1 MVFLKNYFIN
11 TTLEVDF
18 LPITSD
24 VKYAIRDA
32 NGKDGLV
39 TVAIPGAGA
48 SVIVFE
54 PIKEVIDELKTVIE
68 MFAGEK
74 EHCIDKRKE
83 QVMLA
88 PRIQTAIFG
97 RFVSLP
103 IKDGRLMLDPY
114 EEIYLIDFDKKIR
127 RREFFVQV
135 MSEDAQAAQAAPK
148 GQPLQKKK

>member
-1 MVFLKNYFIN
+1 MVFLKSYFVN
-11 TTLEVDF
+11 TTTEVDF

-24 VKYAIRDA
+24 VRYAIRDG

-39 TVAIPGAGA
+39 TVFVPGAGA
-48 SVIVFE
+48 SIIAFE
-54 PIKEVIDELKTVIE
+54 PIKEVIDELKTVVE

-88 PRIQTAIFG
+88 SRIQTAIFG
-97 RFVSLP
+97 RSISLP
-103 IKDGRLMLDPY
+103 IKDGRLIMDPY

-135 MSEDAQAAQAAPK
+135 MSEDAQAQAGPK